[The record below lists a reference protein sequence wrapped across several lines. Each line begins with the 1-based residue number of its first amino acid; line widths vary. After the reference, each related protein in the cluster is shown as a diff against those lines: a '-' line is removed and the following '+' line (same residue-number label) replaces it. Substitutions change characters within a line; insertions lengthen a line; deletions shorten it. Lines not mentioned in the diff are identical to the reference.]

1 MSKIKIRVGGVP
13 EHFNLPIHLAI
24 EEGKFLKH
32 GIEIEWITYKGG
44 TGEMT
49 RALADDECDVCIL
62 LTEGIIA
69 AIVDGNPS
77 KIVSGYV
84 KSPLIWGIHTGIDNP
99 LTSHHEIYKK
109 QYAISRNGSGSHL
122 MPKVDALINGS
133 RLLEEQF
140 TVIKNLDGA
149 IESLNKGET
158 DVFYWEKYTTKPY
171 VDKKIIKRIGEFI
184 TPWPCFVIS
193 ATDKVIAKHPE
204 ELRLI
209 LKTIHAQCDIFMSDP
224 EAIKMVSDRYQ
235 LKETDARRW
244 FHATEWTVDSWVTN
258 KMLSSVLYTL
268 KDAGI
273 MPESAS
279 ADNLIWK
286 KEIQ

>member
-1 MSKIKIRVGGVP
+1 
-13 EHFNLPIHLAI
+13 
-24 EEGKFLKH
+24 
-32 GIEIEWITYKGG
+32 
-44 TGEMT
+44 MT
-49 RALADDECDVCIL
+49 KAMANDECDVCIL

-69 AIVDGNPS
+69 SIVQGNPF

-84 KSPLIWGIHTGIDNP
+84 KSPLIWGIHTGIDNT
-99 LTSHHEIYKK
+99 LSSHYDIYDKR
-109 QYAISRNGSGSHL
+109 YAISRNGSGSHL

-133 RLLEEQF
+133 KLEEEQF
-140 TVIKNLDGA
+140 KVIRNLDGA

-193 ATDKVIAKHPE
+193 ATDQIISKHPE
-204 ELRLI
+204 ELRLL
-209 LKTIHAQCDIFMSDP
+209 LKTIHIQCDKFMNDP

-235 LKETDARRW
+235 LDEADARRW

-258 KMLSSVLYTL
+258 KMLSSVLSTL

-273 MPESAS
+273 LPPEAS
-279 ADNLIWK
+279 DDNLIWK
-286 KEIQ
+286 KEIS